1 MGVIANIFSWRHC
14 GLRGHG
20 LASILAGSVLIAL
33 LYATS
38 SIAET
43 GEGDPGRSVET
54 SPTDL
59 AKRASV
65 DAGLPAIIS
74 ADDQPLTRAASKLR
88 IDEISPT
95 RWLSRFGRVSIGRR
109 E

>member
-1 MGVIANIFSWRHC
+1 MGVIANISSWRHS
-14 GLRGHG
+14 GFRRHG

-33 LYATS
+33 LYAAS

-43 GEGDPGRSVET
+43 GEGDTGRSVET

-59 AKRASV
+59 AERASV
-65 DAGLPAIIS
+65 DAELPAIIS

-88 IDEISPT
+88 IDEMSPT